1 MNGNLDLIKT
11 EFTKQAPSFNDYQ
24 ETDVKRAFN
33 FMAIEKMHLSGNEN
47 VLEIAAGTCAF
58 GRMIAPH
65 VTHIT
70 EFDATAAML
79 AVGRQENEKARINNA
94 DYVIGTAEQ
103 LPFEEGTFNLV
114 ASRLAFHH
122 FVNPDIV
129 IKEMRRVLKSD
140 GKIVIADMIARNEPY
155 RKIAD
160 EYERLRDPSHVRCL
174 SEKEFILLAE
184 KYGFTVLHKS
194 LIDIPMDLN
203 AWLNL
208 TKTPQVVKDRIT
220 TDMLTDINSGKKT
233 GFEPYIQNDK
243 IMFNHKWFLFI
254 IEYGKK
260 L

>member
-33 FMAIEKMHLSGNEN
+33 FMAIEQMRLSGNEN

-79 AVGRQENEKARINNA
+79 AVGRQENEKARIK
-94 DYVIGTAEQ
+94 
-103 LPFEEGTFNLV
+103 EGTFNLV
-114 ASRLAFHH
+114 VSRLAFHH

-174 SEKEFILLAE
+174 SEKEFILLAK

-203 AWLNL
+203 VWLNL

-254 IEYGKK
+254 IEYGKT